1 MIIDR
6 DNVIKGL
13 QELSDEA
20 YSRWVHCQ
28 HTTDKLIIGIGRY
41 VDKAVELLKEQETV
55 FDLLVESITP
65 DGERRRLFRCNQC
78 KHVAYTIERVN
89 PNYCPKCGRK
99 VKWDD

>member
-28 HTTDKLIIGIGRY
+28 HTTDKLIIGIGKY
-41 VDKAVELLKEQETV
+41 VDKAVELLKTQEPKSVKNIDDTEV
-55 FDLLVESITP
+55 GIRSGFCPECQELIYYNILH
-65 DGERRRLFRCNQC
+65 LAKFC
-78 KHVAYTIERVN
+78 K
-89 PNYCPKCGRK
+89 YCGQA
-99 VKWDD
+99 VKWNDY